1 MKNFIK
7 IFQIAAVFIGT
18 IVGAGLASGKEITT
32 FFTKYGYISFL
43 GILLTGIFYIFI
55 CTIISKISIEH
66 KLSSYSEAINLV
78 SPNILG
84 KITGITTTFYLISSA
99 SIILAG
105 SGALLHQF
113 FGIPKI
119 VGSIIMAIIASF
131 ALLRETNGLVEIN
144 SVIVPSLV
152 TVITL
157 IMILYLLFCRQDL
170 TISNILSI
178 EPVKNSGWLTSTILY
193 AGYNTLCCCG
203 VIVPLSYETSDRKS
217 MIKGIALGALVL
229 SIICIF
235 INAMLM
241 VNQHYIY
248 KYDIPLLYIIL
259 AEMFSTE
266 VSDVYSISKTLN
278 KSFKIKYKKSIF
290 LVLLIALPISLIG
303 FSNLIS
309 TLYPI
314 FGILSLIFIA
324 QCCYFYFFK
333 MKK

>member
-1 MKNFIK
+1 
-7 IFQIAAVFIGT
+7 
-18 IVGAGLASGKEITT
+18 
-32 FFTKYGYISFL
+32 
-43 GILLTGIFYIFI
+43 
-55 CTIISKISIEH
+55 
-66 KLSSYSEAINLV
+66 
-78 SPNILG
+78 
-84 KITGITTTFYLISSA
+84 
-99 SIILAG
+99 
-105 SGALLHQF
+105 
-113 FGIPKI
+113 
-119 VGSIIMAIIASF
+119 MAIIASF

-241 VNQHYIY
+241 VNQPYIY
-248 KYDIPLLYIIL
+248 KYDIPLLYI
-259 AEMFSTE
+259 T
-266 VSDVYSISKTLN
+266 DRYGK
-278 KSFKIKYKKSIF
+278 
-290 LVLLIALPISLIG
+290 PIQI
-303 FSNLIS
+303 
-309 TLYPI
+309 
-314 FGILSLIFIA
+314 
-324 QCCYFYFFK
+324 
-333 MKK
+333 

>member
-1 MKNFIK
+1 
-7 IFQIAAVFIGT
+7 
-18 IVGAGLASGKEITT
+18 
-32 FFTKYGYISFL
+32 
-43 GILLTGIFYIFI
+43 
-55 CTIISKISIEH
+55 
-66 KLSSYSEAINLV
+66 
-78 SPNILG
+78 
-84 KITGITTTFYLISSA
+84 
-99 SIILAG
+99 
-105 SGALLHQF
+105 
-113 FGIPKI
+113 
-119 VGSIIMAIIASF
+119 MAIIASF

-241 VNQHYIY
+241 VNQPYIY
-248 KYDIPLLYIIL
+248 KYDIPLLYITDRFGKPIQILLLAIIL

-290 LVLLIALPISLIG
+290 LVLLITLPISLIG